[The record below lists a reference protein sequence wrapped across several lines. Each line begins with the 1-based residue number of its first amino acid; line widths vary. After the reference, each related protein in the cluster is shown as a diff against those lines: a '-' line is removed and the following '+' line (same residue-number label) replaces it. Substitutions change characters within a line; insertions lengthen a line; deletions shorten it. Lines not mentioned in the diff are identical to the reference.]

1 LNKDYKNSPTWEY
14 KREIKKE
21 DSLNNEKMQNEMKNL
36 DKSDKLDIRLENDA
50 QNQIGNLIKIK
61 EGEFYKISQ
70 SIFRIT
76 NRE

>member
-1 LNKDYKNSPTWEY
+1 
-14 KREIKKE
+14 
-21 DSLNNEKMQNEMKNL
+21 MQNEMKNL